1 MASKKLKNEKII
13 NLFGEEVSEQVRYL
27 DEDNPWDEW
36 NQMPKYEPSA
46 PECFAQVKFTFKT
59 DKDVEEF
66 GKLMEINLTDKTKS
80 TWYPK
85 RAIDDYS
92 GIRYVSDYNDDNTP
106 QYPIYIVSK
115 GRFEKRPTSDSLCKM
130 KVPHYIVVEEHQYD
144 DYVSRVDQ
152 KFVTVIILE
161 KKYLD
166 EYDTFDD
173 LGNTKSKGPGAAR
186 NFAWEHSMKL
196 GFKRHWVM
204 DDNIQNFYRLDGSKR
219 TIVASGAIFRAMENH
234 TERYDNV
241 YMSGPHYRFF
251 NPPHM
256 ENPPFWLNTRI
267 YSCNLILN
275 DIPYRWRGRYNED
288 TDLSLRILKDGHCTI
303 QYNAFLQGK
312 MATQAMAGGNTKEF
326 YSKEGTKPKSDM
338 LEEMHPD
345 VARVVWMNQRWH
357 HWVDYSVYKKQRLIR
372 NTEFPI
378 GNYEYGMEFKKTN
391 DVAFDEEEED

>member
-1 MASKKLKNEKII
+1 MSSKKFKNEKVMD
-13 NLFGEEVSEQVRYL
+13 LFGNMVSEQVRYL

-36 NQMPKYEPSA
+36 NHMPKYEPSA
-46 PECFAQVKFTFKT
+46 PECYAEIKFTFKN
-59 DKDVEEF
+59 DSDVQEF
-66 GKLMEINLTDKTKS
+66 GKLMGINLSENSKS

-85 RAIDDYS
+85 RPIDDYS
-92 GIRYVSDYNDDNTP
+92 GIRYVSDYKEYNTP
-106 QYPIYIVSK
+106 RYPIYIVSK
-115 GRFEKRPTSDSLCKM
+115 GRFEKRPTSDTLCKM
-130 KVPHYIVVEEHQYD
+130 KVHHYIVVEEDQYE
-144 DYVSRVDQ
+144 DYNSRVDQ
-152 KFVTVIILE
+152 TYVTVIILD

-219 TIVASGAIFRAMENH
+219 TIVASGAIFRAMEDH

-275 DIPYRWRGRYNED
+275 VIPFRWRGRYNED
-288 TDLSLRILKDGHCTI
+288 TDISLRILKAGYCTI

-312 MATQAMAGGNTKEF
+312 MATQTMKGGNTDEF
-326 YSKEGTKPKSDM
+326 YDKEGTKPKSQM
-338 LEEMHPD
+338 LQDMHPEAQ
-345 VARVVWMNQRWH
+345 VLVMNGRWH
-357 HWVDYSVYKKQRLIR
+357 HWVDYSPYKKTRLIP
-372 NTEFPI
+372 NTKYEPDNF
-378 GNYEYGMEFKKTN
+378 EYGMEFKKIELTEP
-391 DVAFDEEEED
+391 DEDEED